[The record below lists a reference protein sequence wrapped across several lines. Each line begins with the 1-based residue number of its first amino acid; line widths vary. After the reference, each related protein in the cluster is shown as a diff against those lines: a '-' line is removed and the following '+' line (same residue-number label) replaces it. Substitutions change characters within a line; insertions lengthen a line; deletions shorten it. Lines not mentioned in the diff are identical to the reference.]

1 MIIPLWIIAIIEVV
15 RATQNFVQIAS
26 IRKDAKA
33 RDNAY
38 AEFIDSLKLTDR
50 EWVRRMLEE
59 YEKGE
64 QDAT

>member
-1 MIIPLWIIAIIEVV
+1 MIIPIWIIAIIEVV
-15 RATQNFVQIAS
+15 RAVQNFIQIAS

-33 RDNAY
+33 RNNVY
-38 AEFIDSLKLTDR
+38 AEFIDSLKSSDR

-64 QDAT
+64 QE